1 MADNACKSFKRPLH
15 PMERFFEILFGLIMV
30 LTFTCTVSVTHAHR
44 DDIRRM
50 LFGALG
56 CNLAWGFIDAVFY
69 LLGVLSERGHNLITF
84 RALQNA
90 ADPADADRIIP
101 DALPPVVLKILCT
114 SEIRSMRQRLQQLPE
129 PPKRPHLTP
138 DDWLGAIG
146 VLLLVFLSTFPVAVP
161 FIFFAD
167 LARAMRVSNGIAIV
181 MLFLVGHA
189 FADYAG
195 YRPLRVGLFM
205 VVLGVGMVALTILL
219 GG

>member
-1 MADNACKSFKRPLH
+1 MADNPRKSFKSPLH
-15 PMERFFEILFGLIMV
+15 PMERLFEILFGLIMV
-30 LTFTCTVSVTHAHR
+30 LTFTCAVSVTHAHR
-44 DDIRRM
+44 DDIRTM
-50 LFGALG
+50 LFAALG
-56 CNLAWGFIDAVFY
+56 CNLAWGIIDAVFY

-84 RALQNA
+84 RALQKA
-90 ADPADADRIIP
+90 ADPADADRIMA
-101 DALPPVVLKILCT
+101 DALPPVVLKILST

-129 PPKRPHLTP
+129 PPKRPHLTR
-138 DDWLGAIG
+138 DDWLGATG

-181 MLFLVGHA
+181 MLFLVGYA
-189 FADYAG
+189 FGDYAG

-205 VVLGVGMVALTILL
+205 VVLGAVMVALTIFL

>member
-1 MADNACKSFKRPLH
+1 MADNARKSFKRPLH
-15 PMERFFEILFGLIMV
+15 PMERLFEILFGLIMV

-56 CNLAWGFIDAVFY
+56 CNLAWGIIDAVFY
-69 LLGVLSERGHNLITF
+69 LLGVLSEQGHNLITF
-84 RALQNA
+84 RALQKA
-90 ADPADADRIIP
+90 ADPADADRIIA
-101 DALPPVVLKILCT
+101 DALPPVVLKILST

-129 PPKRPHLTP
+129 PPKRPHLTRN
-138 DDWLGAIG
+138 DWLGAIG

-181 MLFLVGHA
+181 MLFLVGYA
-189 FADYAG
+189 FGDYAG

-205 VVLGVGMVALTILL
+205 VVLGVVMVALTIFL

>member
-1 MADNACKSFKRPLH
+1 MADNARKSFKRPLH
-15 PMERFFEILFGLIMV
+15 PMERLFEILFGLIMV

-56 CNLAWGFIDAVFY
+56 CNLAWGIIDAVFY
-69 LLGVLSERGHNLITF
+69 LLGVLSEQGHNLITF
-84 RALQNA
+84 RALQKA
-90 ADPADADRIIP
+90 ADPADADRIIA
-101 DALPPVVLKILCT
+101 DALPPVVLKILST

-129 PPKRPHLTP
+129 PPKRPHLTRN
-138 DDWLGAIG
+138 DWLGAIG

-181 MLFLVGHA
+181 MLFLVGYA
-189 FADYAG
+189 FGDYAG
-195 YRPLRVGLFM
+195 YRPLRVGLFI
-205 VVLGVGMVALTILL
+205 VVLAVVMVALTIFL

>member
-1 MADNACKSFKRPLH
+1 MADNARKSFKRPLH
-15 PMERFFEILFGLIMV
+15 PMERIFEILFGLIMV
-30 LTFTCTVSVTHAHR
+30 LTFTCAVSATHAHR

-56 CNLAWGFIDAVFY
+56 CNLAWGIIDAVFY
-69 LLGVLSERGHNLITF
+69 LLGVLSGQGHNLITF
-84 RALQNA
+84 RALQKA
-90 ADPADADRIIP
+90 ADPADADRIIA
-101 DALPPVVLKILCT
+101 DALPPVVLKILST

-129 PPKRPHLTP
+129 PPKRPHLTRN
-138 DDWLGAIG
+138 DWLGAIG

-181 MLFLVGHA
+181 MLFLVGYA
-189 FADYAG
+189 FGDYAG

-205 VVLGVGMVALTILL
+205 VVLGVVMVALTIFL